1 MKTGDQVI
9 QDLPW
14 RWNTQ
19 GKIFIIGGLGYMF
32 DAWDVGLTGFLLPL
46 LAKDWGLS
54 GFQLGL
60 FGSAGLIGMAVGAVI
75 WGTIADLIGRKRAFT
90 YTLLIFSIFSVLG
103 ALSPSYGWLLISR
116 FIAGIGLGGCIPV
129 DYSMVAEFM
138 PRKNRGAVLTALDV
152 WWPIGLTVCGIVS
165 VALLPLQSWRI
176 LLLFMVL
183 PALLVFWVRR
193 SVPESPL
200 FLIRRGRD
208 REAREV
214 IQSLVDKT
222 GASVE
227 NWTLP
232 LPADSSK
239 TSFKG
244 FFRQFKSIWSFN
256 WKITFTV
263 WSLFVTILLLY
274 YGVITWLPTILVNQ
288 GYPAYKAYL
297 FATSMTAIGIAGV
310 LAAAWLVEVVGR
322 KWVIGASGFISS
334 LAMVLFTM
342 QIETP
347 ALARIWILV
356 FGFASQVVIP
366 AIYCYAPEVYP
377 TLLRASGFGWA
388 SFASR
393 IGASLVPVIFGTWL
407 WPTLGLTNTF
417 SIIGSLVLFSIIIM
431 VFFGPETRGKALDQR
446 ESGDWYNNRD

>member
-1 MKTGDQVI
+1 M
-9 QDLPW
+9 
-14 RWNTQ
+14 
-19 GKIFIIGGLGYMF
+19 
-32 DAWDVGLTGFLLPL
+32 
-46 LAKDWGLS
+46 
-54 GFQLGL
+54 
-60 FGSAGLIGMAVGAVI
+60 
-75 WGTIADLIGRKRAFT
+75 
-90 YTLLIFSIFSVLG
+90 
-103 ALSPSYGWLLISR
+103 
-116 FIAGIGLGGCIPV
+116 
-129 DYSMVAEFM
+129 
-138 PRKNRGAVLTALDV
+138 
-152 WWPIGLTVCGIVS
+152 
-165 VALLPLQSWRI
+165 
-176 LLLFMVL
+176 
-183 PALLVFWVRR
+183 
-193 SVPESPL
+193 
-200 FLIRRGRD
+200 
-208 REAREV
+208 
-214 IQSLVDKT
+214 
-222 GASVE
+222 
-227 NWTLP
+227 
-232 LPADSSK
+232 
-239 TSFKG
+239 
-244 FFRQFKSIWSFN
+244 
-256 WKITFTV
+256 